1 MTKVELNEA
10 NQGAAITLE
19 EGDLLTVRLPANPS
33 TGYTWSQLQSVSGV
47 LSQLGEANFVGGS
60 QVGIV
65 GAPGTMVW
73 KFQASKVGS
82 TQLSFNYAR
91 PWETNAPASTVS
103 YSVSVKDGSSALLN
117 VTEADEG
124 KSLYLRKGDVLVV
137 NLSGNPSDGYAWNY
151 VSSPVLQLKEVA
163 GQRAPGVWEFQAESV
178 GEGTVTFSYG
188 GVAPVKI
195 YSWPVNIS
203 R

>member
-1 MTKVELNEA
+1 VTKVEVNEG
-10 NQGAAITLE
+10 NQGAVINLE

-33 TGYTWSQLQSVSGV
+33 TGYAWSQRQSEGGV
-47 LSQLGEANFVGGS
+47 LGQLGEPNFVSGS
-60 QVGIV
+60 QAGIV

-91 PWETNAPASTVS
+91 PWETNAPASVVN
-103 YSVSVKDGSSALLN
+103 YSVLVRDNSSAMLS
-117 VTEADEG
+117 VTEADQG
-124 KSLYLRKGDVLVV
+124 KSLFLRKGDVLVF
-137 NLSGNPSDGYAWNY
+137 NFGGNPSNGTVWSY
-151 VSSPVLQLKEVA
+151 VASPALQIREVA
-163 GQRAPGVWEFQAESV
+163 SQRSPGVWEFEAEAV

-188 GVAPVKI
+188 GVAPVKS